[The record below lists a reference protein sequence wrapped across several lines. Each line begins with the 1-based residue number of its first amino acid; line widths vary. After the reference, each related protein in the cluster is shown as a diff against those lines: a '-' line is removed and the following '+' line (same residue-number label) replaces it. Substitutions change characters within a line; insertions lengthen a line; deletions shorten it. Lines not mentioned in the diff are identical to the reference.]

1 MHLLS
6 AREAPSDAGEE
17 AVDLGQ
23 SPADIV
29 ILSAAE
35 SELACLAAAYAR
47 LPEPKPGLRLANL
60 LKLQHPLSVD
70 LYLEQTL
77 SRTRL
82 VVVRLLGGRGYW
94 PYGVEQLGLNAQSN
108 GSALALLPGDD
119 RPDPELAGLST
130 LSRDTLDLWHRYLL
144 HGGIDNATAALAA
157 MGDLVGFPAS
167 PPPPRAL
174 PKAGIYRAPAG
185 DGRPVAAL
193 VFYRALVQSGDLA
206 LIDAILDALAAV
218 GLDGLALHVAGL
230 KDAEAA
236 AVVEEA
242 LGRHDAAIVL
252 NLTGFAVSTPGAA
265 TSRTPFT
272 ACGRPVLQL
281 VAASGSETVWEA
293 GSTGLGP
300 RDLAM
305 SVALPEIDGRLSTRA
320 VSFKG
325 DPVTDELTEITLTRY
340 APAHD
345 RIAWVA
351 RLAKAWVDLARTP
364 PAERRIAVILANYP
378 DRDGRLANGVG
389 LDTPASAIELLQ
401 ALKTAGYA
409 VENEPATAA
418 DLMALLQ
425 AGPTNALD
433 GRNDRPCTTTL
444 PLETYAADFAT
455 LPAAA
460 RTALVERWGEPA
472 ADPFVADGAFRLA
485 LHPFGHV
492 VIGIQPARGY
502 HVDPTAT
509 YHSPDLV
516 PPHGYLAFYRWLARE
531 FGAHAIVHLGKHGN
545 LEWLP
550 GKALALS
557 ATCWPELAM
566 PPLPHLYPFI
576 VNDPGE
582 GSQAK
587 RRTAAVIIDHLTPPL
602 TRAESHGELSA
613 LESLVDEYYTALELD
628 PRRLPPLKKE
638 ILALT
643 QRLGLDKDLGIAE
656 DLGVEDEAALQTID
670 NHLCELKELQIR
682 DGLHILGRVPEGRQ
696 CSDLLV
702 ALTRLKRGDG
712 EGPSA
717 SLISA
722 LARDQGITP
731 DPMTAEPTSLPTSP
745 IPTGLGPC
753 RHMGDVR
760 DALEQQAA
768 ALVAGEMQP
777 AADWPATRAVLD
789 FIRDDLAP
797 RLEQSAE
804 NEIANLLAGLDG
816 RFVEPGPSGAPSRGR
831 LDVLPTGRNFYSVDT
846 RAVPTPTAWAMGW
859 RSAETLLEQHL
870 QAHGDWP
877 RRIALSAWGTANMRT
892 GGDDI
897 AQALALLG
905 CRPLWDTNSN
915 RVTGVEVLPLS
926 VLGRPRIDVT
936 LRVSGFFRDA
946 FPEQMA
952 LFDDAVRAI
961 AAADEPL
968 EQNPLRAA
976 FLRDEA
982 ALVAEGT
989 PAAQARR
996 QASYRLFGSKP
1007 GAYGA
1012 GLQALIDGGGWQD
1025 EDDLANAYLAWSS
1038 YAYGRHVEG
1047 AAAGAELRARL
1058 EAVEVVLHNQDNR
1071 EHDIL
1076 DSDDYYQFQ
1085 GGLAVA
1091 VRQLA
1096 GRPPVILHADHSN
1109 PDRPR
1114 IRDLKEE
1121 IGRVVR
1127 GRATNPKWLEGVMR
1141 HGYKGAFEIAATVDY
1156 LFAYAATTGVVESHH
1171 FEALFDAYL
1180 QDGDVRGFMAEANPA
1195 ALRETADRFAEAI
1208 ERGLWQPRRNSAP
1221 ELIEEL
1227 IETLRDS
1234 GRDPGRDRARA
1245 SA

>member
-6 AREAPSDAGEE
+6 ARQAPSETGDE
-17 AVDLGQ
+17 AVDLAQ
-23 SPADIV
+23 SPAELV

-35 SELACLAAAYAR
+35 SELACLAAAHAR
-47 LPEPKPGLRLANL
+47 LAAPKPSLRLANL
-60 LKLQHPLSVD
+60 LRLQHPLSVD
-70 LYLEQTL
+70 LHVERTL
-77 SRTRL
+77 AEARL

-94 PYGVEQLGLNAQSN
+94 PYGVEQLVLNARAG

-130 LSRDTLDLWHRYLL
+130 VPRDTLDLLHRYFL
-144 HGGIDNATAALAA
+144 HGGIDNARAALACL
-157 MGDLVGFPAS
+157 GDLIGYEAS
-167 PPPPRAL
+167 PPPPRAV
-174 PKAGIYRAPAG
+174 PKAGLYRAPDA

-206 LIDAILDALAAV
+206 LIDAIIEALAAV
-218 GLDGLALHVAGL
+218 GLDCVALHVAGL

-236 AVVEEA
+236 SVVEAA
-242 LGRHDAAIVL
+242 LAAHEAAIVL

-265 TSRTPFT
+265 ASVTPFT

-281 VAASGSETVWEA
+281 VAASGSEAAWRE
-293 GSTGLGP
+293 GSSGLGP

-305 SVALPEIDGRLSTRA
+305 SVALPEIDGRLLTRA

-325 DPVTDELTEITLTRY
+325 DPVTDEATEITLSRY
-340 APAHD
+340 APVPD

-351 RLAKAWVDLARTP
+351 ALSKAWVDLARTP
-364 PAERRIAVILANYP
+364 PEKRRVAIVLANYP
-378 DRDGRLANGVG
+378 NRDGRLANGVG
-389 LDTPASAIELLQ
+389 LDTPESAIQVLE
-401 ALKTAGYA
+401 ALKTAGY
-409 VENEPATAA
+409 VVDNEPETSA

-425 AGPTNALD
+425 AGPTNALP
-433 GRNDRPCTTTL
+433 GRNARLCSVTL
-444 PLETYAADFAT
+444 PLDAYQHYLQTY
-455 LPAAA
+455 PQAA
-460 RTALVERWGEPA
+460 RDALVDRWGAPET
-472 ADPFVADGAFRLA
+472 DPFIHAGAFRLA
-485 LHPFGHV
+485 LHRFGNV
-492 VIGIQPARGY
+492 VLGLQPARGY
-502 HVDPTAT
+502 HIDPTET

-516 PPHGYLAFYRWLARE
+516 PPHGYLAFYAWLARE
-531 FGAHAIVHLGKHGN
+531 FGAQAVVHLGKHGN

-582 GSQAK
+582 GAQAK

-602 TRAESHGELSA
+602 TRAENHGEL
-613 LESLVDEYYTALELD
+613 LELEGLVDEYYTAQELD
-628 PRRLPPLKKE
+628 PRRLPPLRKA
-638 ILALT
+638 ILALSE
-643 QRLGLDKDLGIAE
+643 RLGLDKDLGL
-656 DLGVEDEAALQTID
+656 DTSSDAALETID

-682 DGLHILGRVPEGRQ
+682 DGLHILGRAPEGRRL
-696 CSDLLV
+696 CDLLV

-712 EGPSA
+712 KGAGA

-722 LARDQGITP
+722 LALDQGIAP
-731 DPMTAEPTSLPTSP
+731 DPMTAEPTAAPASP
-745 IPTGLGPC
+745 VPPGLGPC

-768 ALVAGEMQP
+768 DLVAGSLDVDP
-777 AADWPATRAVLD
+777 AWTATAAVLA

-797 RLEQSAE
+797 RLDESAR
-804 NEIANLLAGLDG
+804 NELANLLRGLDG
-816 RFVEPGPSGAPSRGR
+816 RFVEPGPSGAPTRGR

-846 RAVPTPTAWAMGW
+846 RAVPTPTAWALGW

-870 QAHGDWP
+870 QQHGDWP
-877 RRIALSAWGTANMRT
+877 RRLVLSAWGTANMRT

-897 AQALALLG
+897 AQALAFLG
-905 CRPLWDTNSN
+905 CRPLWDANSA

-926 VLGRPRIDVT
+926 VLGRPRVDVT

-952 LFDDAVRAI
+952 LFDDAVRAV

-968 EQNPLRAA
+968 DQNPLRAA

-982 ALVAEGT
+982 QLIGRGV

-1012 GLQALIDGGGWQD
+1012 GLQALIDDGGWRD
-1025 EDDLANAYLAWSS
+1025 EGDLAGAYLAWSA
-1038 YAYGRHVEG
+1038 YAYGRNVEG

-1058 EAVEVVLHNQDNR
+1058 EEVEVVLHNQDNR

-1091 VRQLA
+1091 VRHLT
-1096 GRPPVILHADHSN
+1096 GHTPTILHADHSN

-1127 GRATNPKWLEGVMR
+1127 GRAANPKWLAGVMR

-1180 QDGDVRGFMAEANPA
+1180 QDESVRDFLDSANPA

-1208 ERGLWQPRRNSAP
+1208 ERGFWQPRRNSAP
-1221 ELIEEL
+1221 ELIA
-1227 IETLRDS
+1227 TLRD
-1234 GRDPGRDRARA
+1234 PARA
-1245 SA
+1245 